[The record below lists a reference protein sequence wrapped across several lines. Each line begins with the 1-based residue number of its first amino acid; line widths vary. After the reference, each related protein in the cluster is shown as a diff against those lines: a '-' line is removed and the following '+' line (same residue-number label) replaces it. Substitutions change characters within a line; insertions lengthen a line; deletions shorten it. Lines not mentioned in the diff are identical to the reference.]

1 MTTSVDVLVVGG
13 GAAGL
18 TAAAY
23 CAKAGWNTLLL
34 ERADHTGGLIGSFTR
49 EGFTFDAGIRALE
62 DSGVIAPML
71 RSLGIDLPLVR
82 NPVSVGI
89 ADRWVRLENR
99 ASLTDYANLY
109 KSFFPDNVADIDAIM
124 AEVEQVMGYMDV
136 LYGIENPLFLES
148 ELNDPQY
155 LTKYAHVPFK
165 AERLDLRTSGQR
177 NTKAHDGL
185 DSRRIGLGKVRN
197 GHSPRAQRIHH
208 RKQGRQKRRTY

>member
-1 MTTSVDVLVVGG
+1 MTNSVDVLVVGG

-23 CAKAGWNTLLL
+23 CAKAGWHTLLL
-34 ERADHTGGLIGSFTR
+34 ERASHTGGLVGSFER

-89 ADRWVRLENR
+89 ADRWVRLENH
-99 ASLTDYANLY
+99 ASLKDYANLY

-148 ELNDPQY
+148 ELKDPQY
-155 LTKYAHVPFK
+155 LTKTLLPWLMKYSVNMKK
-165 AERLDLRTSGQR
+165 ADRLDEPVRT
-177 NTKAHDGL
+177 
-185 DSRRIGLGKVRN
+185 
-197 GHSPRAQRIHH
+197 
-208 RKQGRQKRRTY
+208 